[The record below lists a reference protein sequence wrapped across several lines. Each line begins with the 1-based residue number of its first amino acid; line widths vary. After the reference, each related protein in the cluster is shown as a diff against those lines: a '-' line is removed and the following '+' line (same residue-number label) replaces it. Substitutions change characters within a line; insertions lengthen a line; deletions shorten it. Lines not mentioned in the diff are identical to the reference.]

1 MSAFTLIQSL
11 TLDKLGFWEYL
22 ARFSLDKFI
31 NGPSGLVNIEA
42 WRKRKK
48 LIYKYAWPLTHTHSC
63 THICVCIKKNIK
75 FKIMP

>member
-1 MSAFTLIQSL
+1 MNMSAFTLIQSL

-42 WRKRKK
+42 WRKRKNSSINMHG
-48 LIYKYAWPLTHTHSC
+48 L
-63 THICVCIKKNIK
+63 
-75 FKIMP
+75 

>member
-1 MSAFTLIQSL
+1 MNMSAFTLIQSL

-42 WRKRKK
+42 WRKRE
-48 LIYKYAWPLTHTHSC
+48 
-63 THICVCIKKNIK
+63 KNSSIN
-75 FKIMP
+75 MHGL